1 MTIEEIHTR
10 IYNASSDLWV
20 VSTFAEEIKSGAKPI
35 ALVAEQLKNIC
46 HLLDTLANAIED

>member
-1 MTIEEIHTR
+1 MTIEEIATR
-10 IYNASSDLWV
+10 INNASSDLWV
-20 VSTFAEEIKSGAKPI
+20 VSTFAEEIKSDAKPI